1 MKFENKLKLRLYL
14 SIGYI
19 VLGVIMII
27 LFNLRGAE
35 NSYLSSMGLALI
47 VVGIVRIRNY
57 IIITKDEQTVIKQK
71 IAETDE
77 RNIAI
82 AEKAKSV
89 SFMIYVFIGCV
100 AVIVLEILN
109 KTQWVLAVSGA
120 VCLLIVI
127 YWISYLII
135 RKNK

>member
-14 SIGYI
+14 AIGYI

-82 AEKAKSV
+82 ADKAKSV